1 MFSLCFHTKHIKEKN
16 FIDGVEK
23 SAFKATYLFS
33 VTAYR
38 NICFAESYF
47 RSTLMSAWMYLDIK
61 IDLTHL
67 KT

>member
-16 FIDGVEK
+16 FIE

-33 VTAYR
+33 ATAYR